1 MSHRFWFRMKALLSL
16 FLLLSVRQGFSDAS
30 VHQEDIRKSSDHS
43 ELKPGVPPEVPRLPG
58 VPPEV
63 PRLPG
68 VPPEVPRL
76 WDELLGLK
84 ELVLSL
90 KAAEVERRQ
99 VLRGVESQLRDR
111 QEECEQQRR
120 RLDQLEDMQL
130 HQPEELLEEPGSS
143 LRRRVEK
150 LEEQSE
156 GGKNSRC
163 F

>member
-1 MSHRFWFRMKALLSL
+1 MSHRFWFRMKVLLSL
-16 FLLLSVRQGFSDAS
+16 FLLLFVRQGFSDTS
-30 VHQEDIRKSSDHS
+30 VHQKDIRKSSDHS
-43 ELKPGVPPEVPRLPG
+43 ELKPGVPPEVPP
-58 VPPEV
+58 
-63 PRLPG
+63 PG

-99 VLRGVESQLRDR
+99 VLRGVESQLRDW
-111 QEECEQQRR
+111 QEESEQQRR

-130 HQPEELLEEPGSS
+130 HQPEELLKEPGSS
-143 LRRRVEK
+143 LRRRVEN

-156 GGKNSRC
+156 GGKNSSC

>member
-16 FLLLSVRQGFSDAS
+16 FLLLSVRQGFSDTS

-43 ELKPGVPPEVPRLPG
+43 ELK
-58 VPPEV
+58 
-63 PRLPG
+63 PG

-99 VLRGVESQLRDR
+99 VLRGVESQLRDW
-111 QEECEQQRR
+111 QEKSEQQRR

-130 HQPEELLEEPGSS
+130 HQPEELLKEPGSS
-143 LRRRVEK
+143 LRRRVEN

-156 GGKNSRC
+156 GGKNSS
-163 F
+163 

>member
-1 MSHRFWFRMKALLSL
+1 MSHGFWFRMKALLPL

-30 VHQEDIRKSSDHS
+30 VHQEDVRKSSDHS
-43 ELKPGVPPEVPRLPG
+43 ELKPGIPPEVPRQ
-58 VPPEV
+58 
-63 PRLPG
+63 PG

-111 QEECEQQRR
+111 QEESERQRR
-120 RLDQLEDMQL
+120 RLDRLEDVQL
-130 HQPEELLEEPGSS
+130 HQPQELLQEAGSG
-143 LRRRVEK
+143 LRRRVEN
-150 LEEQSE
+150 LEERSE
-156 GGKNSRC
+156 GGKNSS
-163 F
+163 